1 MYSENLNAKFFNLIC
16 HKFFLLKLVSSK
28 FGRFPAIQKGS
39 IGSIMADER
48 RVIIDEVELEV
59 DGSMT
64 LIQACEEA
72 GIEIPRFCYH
82 ERLSI
87 AGNCRMCL
95 IEIVGGPQ
103 ASRILRHASSRSTP
117 WSRWAASSS
126 EDQLPDGK
134 ESPRGCNGIFTNQ
147 SST

>member
-1 MYSENLNAKFFNLIC
+1 MLRNS
-16 HKFFLLKLVSSK
+16 KLEHL
-28 FGRFPAIQKGS
+28 FGIQIGLF
-39 IGSIMADER
+39 GSIMADER

-95 IEIVGGPQ
+95 IEIVGGPPQ
-103 ASRILRHASSRSTP
+103 ANRILRHASSRSTP

-134 ESPRGCNGIFTNQ
+134 KARGGVMEFFTNQ